1 MIRRVGTTAFLTL
14 LFALYVWD
22 RTAGPI
28 LVVAVP
34 VFFVLYL
41 LLLSVGDEDVGRR
54 LVAWIGGSPLRTMLP
69 PLALALLFYLYAASG
84 GESPFRDA
92 TWAIPLIYVLP
103 TLYFMRQPGGGVGIS
118 LRDGIGAL
126 LCVVPFALNRYPVNS
141 KLPFTGGGFETVYVT
156 LALIAV
162 VYALVIVR
170 RLPGVGFSF
179 RISGPG
185 LRRVVVAWALFF
197 PIAALIGFATG
208 LLQPGGRERVV
219 EAATLVT
226 AAGVFLRVFFHT
238 GLPEELYF
246 RGLFQNMLARRLAQ
260 TGNWRRYLQ
269 FSAPLLLA
277 VAVVF
282 DISLGGTWAWI
293 PAVATFAVLLL
304 AYRLSLS
311 NPGGA
316 HNYTALALM
325 SVLFGL
331 GHYHTH
337 SPVFIGLAV
346 FAGWTYGYVYLRTQ
360 NVVYSALCHTI
371 VNTSPALFGLKIVLN

>member
-1 MIRRVGTTAFLTL
+1 MQRVVITAFLTF
-14 LFALYVWD
+14 LFTLHVWD
-22 RTAGPI
+22 RAAGPI
-28 LVVAVP
+28 LAAAVP

-41 LLLSVGDEDVGRR
+41 MLFSVGDTDVGRR
-54 LVAWIGGSPLRTMLP
+54 LTAWIGRSPLRTVFP
-69 PLALALLFYLYAASG
+69 PIVLALLFYLYAASG
-84 GESPFRDA
+84 GENPFRGGA
-92 TWAIPLIYVLP
+92 WIIPLLYVLP
-103 TLYFMRQPGGGVGIS
+103 TLFFMRQPGGGGGVS

-179 RISGPG
+179 RISPPN

-197 PIAALIGFATG
+197 PVAALIGFAAG
-208 LLQPGGRERVV
+208 LLQPVGRDQVV
-219 EAATLVT
+219 ETTALITAT
-226 AAGVFLRVFFHT
+226 GVLLRVFFHT
-238 GLPEELYF
+238 ALPEEFYF
-246 RGLFQNMLARRLAQ
+246 RGLFQNMLAQRLEQ
-260 TGNWRRYLQ
+260 TGNWRRYLH
-269 FSAPLLLA
+269 FGIPILLA
-277 VAVVF
+277 IAVVF
-282 DISLGGTWAWI
+282 AVSLRGAGAWM
-293 PAVATFAVLLL
+293 PAAATLAVLLP
-304 AYRLSLS
+304 AYRMSLS
-311 NPGGA
+311 NPAGA
-316 HNYTALALM
+316 HNYTAMALM

-360 NVVYSALCHTI
+360 SVFYSALCHTM
-371 VNTSPALFGLKIVLN
+371 VNTSPALFGLEIVLN